1 MMKEDLSASVVR
13 FWTDPAPE
21 GDPDGGLQIMVTTL
35 EADDYL
41 GKVAIGRVTRGTVKQ
56 GMAVAITDGE
66 KIRTDHVG
74 QLFNW
79 QGMKRTP
86 VAKQAWGISWR
97 WQDLKTSIS
106 VKR

>member
-1 MMKEDLSASVVR
+1 MNDEGKDLQPLFDTILER
-13 FWTDPAPE
+13 IPAPE

-66 KIRTDHVG
+66 NPYRSCRTAF
-74 QLFNW
+74 QLAGNETYSRRRSRR
-79 QGMKRTP
+79 GGYR
-86 VAKQAWGISWR
+86 GDGRI
-97 WQDLKTSIS
+97 
-106 VKR
+106 

>member
-1 MMKEDLSASVVR
+1 MKGDLQPLFDTILER
-13 FWTDPAPE
+13 IPAPE

-66 KIRTDHVG
+66 KIRTDHVAPAF
-74 QLFNW
+74 QLAGNETYSRRRSRR
-79 QGMKRTP
+79 GGYR
-86 VAKQAWGISWR
+86 GDGRI
-97 WQDLKTSIS
+97 
-106 VKR
+106 